1 MTKPPADAADRR
13 RAKAHIAYPVERL
26 PPFDSAFY
34 ESARSGLTKVTA
46 LTVPPREGRAF
57 TVPAGHFFR
66 IVSIDGPQVGD
77 LNLWNAHDLSE
88 RFFSGK
94 TRALHA
100 THVTTG
106 DRLWSTLPNLRPMA
120 TITHDTL
127 RWYGWDEDGAGVHD
141 VIGTRCDP
149 YTNLLLNGVDYHH
162 CCHSNLTH
170 ALAAE
175 RAMPFTEAER
185 HVHDVLNVFMCTGF
199 TRETHQYFMKASPVR
214 PGDFIEFFAEIDL
227 LCALSACPGGDCSS
241 THSDDSAACHPLRVE
256 VLRPRDWGA
265 HGLAITPTERVLR
278 AARIRLAFQ
287 TRFGSLPAAATIS
300 ALQMIDEVV
309 GRSLGVTRMEI
320 HLPMRA
326 RKGAR
331 STGDDEDRIAGILE
345 RSLNRDLA
353 VVESCG
359 PDAFPRLADDGPD
372 TPAIVAA
379 DRLTALEELVIKG
392 QDVADAIA
400 FVAEIG
406 DDVGVGDL
414 DQRQIHGRRRCRQR
428 KSKAQSGYHGQSD
441 KIDAHGFSLQ
451 LLP

>member
-1 MTKPPADAADRR
+1 MRRAETASPPADAADRR
-13 RAKAHIAYPVERL
+13 SAKPHIAYPVDRM

-34 ESARSGLTKVTA
+34 ELARSGLTKITA

-57 TVPAGHFFR
+57 AVPAGHFFR

-185 HVHDVLNVFMCTGF
+185 HVHDVLNYDDPF
-199 TRETHQYFMKASPVR
+199 
-214 PGDFIEFFAEIDL
+214 
-227 LCALSACPGGDCSS
+227 LSASGHIDIVDSVAGSSRHLQVDTLFDQLFVYLRDASDNDGIVVFDNRQKLRMRNPVPGVHGKAAIAQVIDAFIGDSFGYNNSHNWMAPLGFISLLEASNPPQRHNLPDLRQRAFRLTLKAQYISRARMKEQAGNLRMAPGGGRRGHDNSVD
-241 THSDDSAACHPLRVE
+241 THGVE
-256 VLRPRDWGA
+256 
-265 HGLAITPTERVLR
+265 
-278 AARIRLAFQ
+278 RIR
-287 TRFGSLPAAATIS
+287 
-300 ALQMIDEVV
+300 
-309 GRSLGVTRMEI
+309 
-320 HLPMRA
+320 
-326 RKGAR
+326 
-331 STGDDEDRIAGILE
+331 
-345 RSLNRDLA
+345 
-353 VVESCG
+353 
-359 PDAFPRLADDGPD
+359 
-372 TPAIVAA
+372 
-379 DRLTALEELVIKG
+379 
-392 QDVADAIA
+392 
-400 FVAEIG
+400 
-406 DDVGVGDL
+406 
-414 DQRQIHGRRRCRQR
+414 
-428 KSKAQSGYHGQSD
+428 
-441 KIDAHGFSLQ
+441 
-451 LLP
+451 